1 MQILSGLRLWVT
13 RPSQQAADLV
23 NLLHAAGAEVLPLPL
38 LEIAPPADLAPLQFA
53 LANIGQFDLAVFISP
68 SALDA
73 VFARLPGPWPQ
84 NLPVAVVGP
93 GSERRARALGVQDII
108 CPASQ
113 FDSEGL
119 LQEAR
124 MQSLAGKKLVLFRGN
139 GGRELLPSALQE
151 RGALLT
157 LITAYQRQPPR
168 FDLDHLT
175 SQLDRGCDG
184 IIISSSE
191 AAQHLFQLAGGEAL
205 QALQSRIYFVPHPR
219 IAQTLIA
226 LGAKQ
231 IELTDAGDS
240 GILHGI
246 CLHFTKPRQESR

>member
-1 MQILSGLRLWVT
+1 MQALSGLRLWVT
-13 RPSQQAADLV
+13 RPSQQAADLIH
-23 NLLHAAGAEVLPLPL
+23 LLQMAGAEALPLAL
-38 LEIAPPADLAPLQFA
+38 LEIAPAADPAPLKTA
-53 LANIGQFDLAVFISP
+53 LAHLEQFDLAIFISP

-73 VFARLPGPWPQ
+73 VFEQIQQPWPAS
-84 NLPVAVVGP
+84 LAVAVVGP
-93 GSERRARALGVQDII
+93 GSRRRAKELGVQDII
-108 CPASQ
+108 CPATQ

-119 LQEAR
+119 LQESR
-124 MQSLAGKKLVLFRGN
+124 MQSLVAKKIVLFRGN
-139 GGRELLPSALQE
+139 GGRELLPKALQE

-168 FDLDHLT
+168 FDLAHLKT
-175 SQLDRGCDG
+175 ELSRGCDG
-184 IIISSSE
+184 IVISSSE

-205 QALQSRIYFVPHPR
+205 QALQSRLYFVPHPR

-226 LGAKQ
+226 LGAKH

-246 CLHFTKPRQESR
+246 CQHFTQPR

>member
-1 MQILSGLRLWVT
+1 MQTLSGLRLWVT
-13 RPSQQAADLV
+13 RPRQQAADLIA
-23 NLLHAAGAEVLPLPL
+23 LLQAAGAEVLPLPL
-38 LEIAPPADLAPLQFA
+38 LEIAPPDDPAPLQAA
-53 LANIGQFDLAVFISP
+53 LAQIEQFDLAVFISP

-73 VFARLPGPWPQ
+73 IFAHLPAPWPK

-93 GSERRARALGVQDII
+93 GSERRASALGVQDII
-108 CPASQ
+108 CPAVQ

-119 LQEAR
+119 LQETR
-124 MQSLAGKKLVLFRGN
+124 MQFLAGKKLVIFRGN
-139 GGRELLPSALQE
+139 GGRELLPKALQE

-157 LITAYQRQPPR
+157 IITAYQRQPPR
-168 FDLDHLT
+168 FDPEHLNA
-175 SQLDRGCDG
+175 QLSSGCDG
-184 IIISSSE
+184 IVISSSE
-191 AAQHLFQLAGGEAL
+191 AAQHLFQLAGGKAL

-231 IELTDAGDS
+231 IELTNAGDS

-246 CLHFTKPRQESR
+246 CQHFTKPRQESK